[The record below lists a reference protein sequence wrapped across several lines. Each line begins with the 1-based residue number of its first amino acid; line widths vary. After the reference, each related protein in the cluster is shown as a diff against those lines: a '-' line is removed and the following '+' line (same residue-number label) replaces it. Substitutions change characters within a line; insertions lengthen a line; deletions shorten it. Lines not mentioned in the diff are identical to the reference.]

1 MQSRRYLHVLILTT
15 VLSLASCSAM
25 RSRSLET
32 RALEEARA
40 AAEESAKFRQEL
52 LTIREEIWTLERN
65 PGRKTERTEAG
76 AGETVTERFDTSGR
90 LLSRTTERYDNS
102 SRTTVDEISNTR
114 AGSATDSASILR
126 AEVDGERVEKAESRS
141 ESETLQKEETVPAA
155 AQPWWQR
162 GLMYCG
168 IAAILWILFRLFK
181 PHLRG
186 ILTAIKTII
195 KLK

>member
-1 MQSRRYLHVLILTT
+1 
-15 VLSLASCSAM
+15 M

-32 RALEEARA
+32 RALEEAKV
-40 AAEESAKFRQEL
+40 AAEESAKLRQEL

-65 PGRKTERTEAG
+65 SGRKTERTEAG
-76 AGETVTERFDTSGR
+76 AGETVTEQYDTSGR

-102 SRTTVDEISNTR
+102 SRTTVDETSNTR
-114 AGSATDSASILR
+114 AGSTTDSTSILR
-126 AEVDGERVEKAESRS
+126 AEVDGERVEKAESRR

-155 AQPWWQR
+155 VQPWWQR

-168 IAAILWILFRLFK
+168 IAAILWILFRLLK